1 MTSPI
6 TLTSSIRDN
15 RERGSVGDYLKKHI
29 NSNSELSI
37 VSAYFTIYAFN
48 HLKEH
53 LNDIKGLRF
62 LFGEP
67 RFLKQ
72 IDPDKT
78 DKKSFNLEDEGL
90 SLKNR
95 LQQNRVARECAEW
108 IRERAEI
115 RSVILPNFLHG
126 KLYHIENNG
135 VEKAI
140 MGSSNF
146 TVNGL
151 GLGSSRN
158 VELNLVVDSERDKED
173 LKTWFQD
180 IWDKK
185 DLVED
190 VKDEVLRYL
199 SEIYADY
206 SPEFVYQK
214 TLYHLFE
221 GVLQENNES
230 QRQQTQMLLS
240 QTQIWNQLYSFQKV
254 AVQSAISKIQKHNGC
269 IIADSVGLGKTYE
282 ALAVIKYFEVRNQ
295 NVLVLCPKKLR
306 ENWTIYQSHAGNLLN
321 PFPSDRFNFAVLS
334 HTDLSRESG
343 TSGSI
348 DLSHFNW
355 GNYDLIVIDESHNF
369 RNNAKGKRDEEGN
382 IIRQSRYERL
392 MQDIIK
398 SGVKTKVLLLSAT
411 PVNTDL
417 KDLRNQI
424 YLLSADNDNAFRE
437 SIGVTSVK
445 DTLAQT
451 QRQFNEWAEDS
462 NGNRD
467 RRSLLLKLNPAF
479 FKLLDELTIARSR
492 KHVEQYYEESI
503 GAVGNFPKRFP
514 PKSIYSDIDN
524 KGRFMSYD
532 RLNDE
537 ISNYKLSV
545 FNPSKYIKKE
555 YRDKYL
561 TERVANFSQEE
572 REHHLIGMMKVNFLK
587 RLESSINSFGITLE
601 RTIDKIEDFEKRIKK
616 FKENQQMALFDL
628 ETLEVFNN
636 DDEELNEAFQV
647 GSKLK
652 YDLRHLDIDK
662 WLKELQEDKQQL
674 DLILSQAKQID
685 AERDAKL
692 QDLKILISEK
702 VKNPSTNRNGKLNK
716 KALVFTAFA
725 DTAQYLYQNLRD
737 WSRNELGIHIG
748 LVTGT
753 GANQTTIN
761 NRHYFN
767 EILTNFAPY
776 SKSRHKIPSMPQD
789 EEIDLLIATDCISE
803 GQNLQ
808 DCDLV
813 INYDIHWNPV
823 RLIQRFGRI
832 DRLGSLNEYVQLVN
846 FWVTED
852 LNQYLNLKNRVEA
865 RMALVDVSTTSSDNI
880 LLPNE
885 IERIAKDELNYRDQ
899 QLMRLKD
906 EILDI
911 EDFNESIAL
920 NDFSLD
926 DFRAELSDQLESERR
941 RLRDAPFGIYAVAPS
956 KEDNP
961 QGVIFCLQQMSEI
974 GQAEKVNPLQPFYL
988 VYVRND
994 GVLYYSFI
1002 QAKQML
1008 ETFRALCRGN
1018 DKPLDELCRQFN
1030 QETKDGED
1038 MTFYDG
1044 LLKQALSEVKR
1055 NFQQRNTGNLF
1066 AGRSGTLL
1074 NFKEDLFESSNF
1086 KLITWLIVK

>member
-1 MTSPI
+1 MTSPT
-6 TLTSSIRDN
+6 TLSSGIRDN
-15 RERGSVGDYLKKHI
+15 HKRGSVGDYLKEHI
-29 NSNSELSI
+29 QPGSHLSI
-37 VSAYFTIYAFN
+37 VSAYFTIYAFK

-53 LNDIKGLRF
+53 LENIGNLRF

-72 IDPDKT
+72 IDPEKT
-78 DKKSFNLEDEGL
+78 DKKSFNIEDEGL
-90 SLKNR
+90 LLKNR
-95 LQQNRVARECAEW
+95 LQQKTLARECADW
-108 IRERAEI
+108 IREKAEV

-126 KLYHIENNG
+126 KLYHIENSG
-135 VEKAI
+135 VEDAI
-140 MGSSNF
+140 LGSSNF

-151 GLGSSRN
+151 GLGNSRN
-158 VELNLVVDSERDKED
+158 IELNLIVDGGRDRKD
-173 LKTWFQD
+173 LKEWFNK
-180 IWDKK
+180 IWD
-185 DLVED
+185 DDAIVED
-190 VKDEVLRYL
+190 VKEEVLRYL

-206 SPEFVYQK
+206 SPEFIYQK

-221 GVLQENNES
+221 DVLREKSES
-230 QRQQTQMLLS
+230 ERQQTQMLLS
-240 QTQIWNQLYSFQKV
+240 QTQIWHSLYGFQKV
-254 AVQSAISKIQKHNGC
+254 AVQSAIGKIQKHNGC
-269 IIADSVGLGKTYE
+269 IIADSVGLGKTFE
-282 ALAVIKYFEVRNQ
+282 ALAVIKFFELRNQ

-306 ENWTIYQSHAGNLLN
+306 ENWTIYKSSAGNLLN
-321 PFPSDRFNFAVLS
+321 PFPADRFNFTVLS
-334 HTDLSRESG
+334 HTDLSRDGGMSG
-343 TSGSI
+343 DV
-348 DLSHFNW
+348 DLANFNW
-355 GNYDLIVIDESHNF
+355 GNYDLVVIDESHNF
-369 RNNAKGKRDEEGN
+369 RNNAKGKRDEEGK

-424 YLLSADNDNAFRE
+424 YLLTADDDNAYRE
-437 SIGVTSVK
+437 SIGVVSVK

-451 QRQFNEWAEDS
+451 QRQFNEWAESS
-462 NGNRD
+462 NGHRD
-467 RRSLLLKLNPAF
+467 RRSLLLKLNPSF

-492 KHVEQYYEESI
+492 KHVQQYYQESI
-503 GAVGNFPKRFP
+503 SAVGNFPKRFP
-514 PKSIYSDIDN
+514 PKSVYSEIDV
-524 KGRFMSYD
+524 KGRFMTYD

-545 FNPSKYIKKE
+545 FNPSRYVKEE

-561 TERVANFSQEE
+561 TTRVANFSQEE

-587 RLESSINSFGITLE
+587 RLESSINSFAITLE
-601 RTIDKIEDFEKRIKK
+601 RTIEKIEDLEERIKY
-616 FKENQQMALFDL
+616 FKENQQMTLFDL
-628 ETLEVFNN
+628 ETYEVYD
-636 DDEELNEAFQV
+636 DDEELNEAFQI
-647 GSKLK
+647 GAKLK
-652 YDLRHLDIDK
+652 FDLRHLDIDK
-662 WLKELQEDKQQL
+662 WLKELRDDKQQL

-685 AERDAKL
+685 AARDAKL
-692 QDLKILISEK
+692 QDLKTIISEK
-702 VKNPSTNRNGKLNK
+702 VNNPATNFLGKPNK

-725 DTAQYLYQNLRD
+725 DTAQYLYENLADWARD
-737 WSRNELGIHIG
+737 EIGIHIG

-753 GANQTTIN
+753 GANQTTFG
-761 NRHYFN
+761 RTYFN
-767 EILTNFAPY
+767 EILTNFSPH
-776 SKSRHKIPSMPQD
+776 SKKRDRVPAMPQD
-789 EEIDLLIATDCISE
+789 GEIDLLIATDCISE

-813 INYDIHWNPV
+813 VNYDIHWNPV

-832 DRLGSLNEYVQLVN
+832 DRLGSINDYVQLIN

-852 LNQYLNLKNRVEA
+852 IDQYLNLKNRVEA
-865 RMALVDVSTTSSDNI
+865 RMALVDISTTTSDNI

-885 IERIAKDELNYRDQ
+885 IEKITRDELNYRDK

-926 DFRAELSDQLESERR
+926 DFRAELSDQLESVRR
-941 RLRDAPFGIYAVAPS
+941 QLRDAPFGIYALTPS
-956 KEDNP
+956 TEENP
-961 QGVIFCLQQMSEI
+961 QGVIFCLKQESAV

-994 GVLYYSFI
+994 GTLFYSFV

-1008 ETFRALCRGN
+1008 ETFRALCHGN
-1018 DKPLDELCRQFN
+1018 SEPLDKLCHEFN
-1030 QETKDGED
+1030 KETKDGED
-1038 MTFYDG
+1038 MSFYDN
-1044 LLKQALSEVKR
+1044 LLKQALSEVKQ
-1055 NFQQRNTGNLF
+1055 NFQKRNTANLF
-1066 AGRSGTLL
+1066 SGRSGTLVSY
-1074 NFKEDLFESSNF
+1074 NDDLFESSNF